1 VPLTALFASSHY
13 PRAECSRRLWVA
25 SLAESSGGHLD
36 RGRRLIGCFLEG
48 KLQCQLDCSGVIGR
62 RDGTEVAGAVVA
74 ADAPVQGVANPLR
87 VVPNVE
93 EFRAELE
100 FGAAFFV
107 EEKVLEEGNVQLPR
121 PRQIISRPDWPAS

>member
-1 VPLTALFASSHY
+1 MPV
-13 PRAECSRRLWVA
+13 
-25 SLAESSGGHLD
+25 
-36 RGRRLIGCFLEG
+36 
-48 KLQCQLDCSGVIGR
+48 DCSGVIGR